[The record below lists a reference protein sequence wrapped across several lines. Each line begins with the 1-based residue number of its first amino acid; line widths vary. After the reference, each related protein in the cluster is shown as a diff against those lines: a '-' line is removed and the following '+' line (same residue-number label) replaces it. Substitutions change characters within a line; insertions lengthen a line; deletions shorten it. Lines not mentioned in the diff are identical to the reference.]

1 MLKSR
6 SKNQMETFLMSNK
19 GFVRFL
25 LQSFQ
30 QERQKEIPKT
40 YTKTITKFHQK
51 CFKNLPDAYVQ
62 FYESLVQWLKILF

>member
-30 QERQKEIPKT
+30 QERQKEIPMK

-51 CFKNLPDAYVQ
+51 CFQNLPDAYVH
-62 FYESLVQWLKILF
+62 IL